1 MKNLKKLRYLIGTL
15 VGLALLL
22 WVLRGFD
29 WEEMGRAVKSADYV
43 WLLPA
48 GAAMLGMFAL
58 RALRWRLLLC
68 SLGDVGFGDLW
79 SGVLIGYLG
88 NFALTAN
95 AGELIRAFVLGRRT
109 GVSKSAALASI
120 LVEKTLDILVLMVL
134 LLFLSLALSLPHWV
148 ELMIVLAGLMLGVA
162 FLLLLSLLRWEAQTT
177 AWIGGLVAR
186 FSAPLARRVES
197 LVHAFVTGLQ
207 VLGQGKSLAAALVLT
222 GLTWPC
228 LALAFSFIG
237 RSLGLA
243 AAGQAYLLLVTLITL
258 GAIVPTLPGQIGTTE
273 FLIVGGLAVF
283 AVDKEPALT
292 FALLLRL
299 VRLLPLG
306 LGYAALLR
314 AGLRLSDV
322 RAVRH
327 RNLLDEGL

>member
-1 MKNLKKLRYLIGTL
+1 MENLKRLRYLVGAL
-15 VGLALLL
+15 VGLALLV

-29 WEEMGRAVKSADYV
+29 WGEMGRAVKAADYI

-58 RALRWRLLLC
+58 RALRWRLLLGP
-68 SLGDVGFGDLW
+68 LEDVKFGALW

-120 LVEKTLDILVLMVL
+120 MIEKTLDILVLVVFL
-134 LLFLSLALSLPHWV
+134 LLLSLALPLPHWV
-148 ELMIVLAGLMLGVA
+148 DLMIALAALMLGVA
-162 FLLLLSLLRWEAQTT
+162 FLFLLSLSRWEART
-177 AWIGGLVAR
+177 AIWIGSLVAH
-186 FSAPLARRVES
+186 FSAPLALRVEN
-197 LVHAFVTGLQ
+197 LVHAFVTGLR
-207 VLGQGKSLAAALVLT
+207 VLGRGKFLVAALVLT
-222 GLTWPC
+222 GLIWPC
-228 LALAFSFIG
+228 LALAFFFIG

-243 AAGQAYLLLVTLITL
+243 VAGQAYLLLVTLITL

-292 FALLLRL
+292 FAILLRL

-306 LGYAALLR
+306 LGYVALLR
-314 AGLRLSDV
+314 AGLRLSDIK
-322 RAVRH
+322 AVRQN
-327 RNLLDEGL
+327 NLSVSG